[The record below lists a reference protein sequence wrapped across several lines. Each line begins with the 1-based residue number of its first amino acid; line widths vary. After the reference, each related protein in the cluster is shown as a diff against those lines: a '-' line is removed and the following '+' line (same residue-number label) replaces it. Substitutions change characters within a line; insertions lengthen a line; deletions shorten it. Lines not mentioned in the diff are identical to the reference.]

1 MEGCEVTLVDRVEA
15 DRFAS
20 GMIHIT
26 RGMLMALL
34 EEYGVR
40 ILDDRNVEAIDEDG
54 VHIQDRNWRREVI
67 PADYVVNAMGIIPVA
82 PDEFRELVPETY
94 VVGDCSDIGT
104 IKKANHSGFDAAME
118 I

>member
-1 MEGCEVTLVDRVEA
+1 MSRQSTKTACTSRTGTGAAR
-15 DRFAS
+15 S
-20 GMIHIT
+20 
-26 RGMLMALL
+26 
-34 EEYGVR
+34 
-40 ILDDRNVEAIDEDG
+40 
-54 VHIQDRNWRREVI
+54 